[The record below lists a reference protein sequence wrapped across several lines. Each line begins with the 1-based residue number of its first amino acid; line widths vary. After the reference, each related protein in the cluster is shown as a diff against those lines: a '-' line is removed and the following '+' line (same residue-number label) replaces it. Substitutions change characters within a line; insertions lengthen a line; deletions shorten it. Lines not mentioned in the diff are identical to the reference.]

1 MRSDSNRVPS
11 NANRQESTF
20 CQARHSV
27 HSVRLKDS
35 RLLILGR
42 RHSLVLLKLVVAE
55 AAFSVRQLRKPNQLS
70 ASLSNSLSSSS
81 LPRPRSSVHKARTLS
96 NRSSSSQ
103 AEQAYSEQRNNLVQV
118 EPSSSQHSNPE
129 VFSVILRV
137 KRPSQLVLVSSRTL
151 QALNN
156 QVAAYLARR
165 ARRQDR
171 ALVARQVC
179 LDRQSRPRRS
189 QVVSSNSR
197 VSNSPVVS
205 SAVRRSQ
212 AACFP
217 ARVRR

>member
-11 NANRQESTF
+11 NANRRESTF
-20 CQARHSV
+20 CQARHSAR
-27 HSVRLKDS
+27 SVRLKDS

-42 RHSLVLLKLVVAE
+42 RHSLVLLKLVVAQE
-55 AAFSVRQLRKPNQLS
+55 AFSVRQLRKPNQLS

-103 AEQAYSEQRNNLVQV
+103 AEQAYSAQRNNLVQV

-129 VFSVILRV
+129 VFSVLRV

-156 QVAAYLARR
+156 QVPAYLARR

-179 LDRQSRPRRS
+179 LDRLPSRPRRS
-189 QVVSSNSR
+189 QVSSNSR

-212 AACFP
+212 AAYFP

>member
-20 CQARHSV
+20 CRARHSAY
-27 HSVRLKDS
+27 SVRLKDS
-35 RLLILGR
+35 RLPILGR
-42 RHSLVLLKLVVAE
+42 RHSLVLLKLVVAQGP
-55 AAFSVRQLRKPNQLS
+55 FSVRQLRKPNQLS

-103 AEQAYSEQRNNLVQV
+103 VEPAYSEQRNNLVQV
-118 EPSSSQHSNPE
+118 EPSSSQHSNPA

-137 KRPSQLVLVSSRTL
+137 KRPSQLVVSSRTL

-156 QVAAYLARR
+156 QVPAYLARR

-179 LDRQSRPRRS
+179 LDRLPSRPRRS

-212 AACFP
+212 AAYLP